1 MAPLTHLIKLHGDL
15 SQDIAHLDPQ
25 EIENAL
31 SPSRN
36 WIKAEFA
43 GDIIMVAHEPGSDQ
57 LVDRWLAHMP
67 QRELWWVNENPP
79 DSRAASWS
87 SQPPHEIVGDVG
99 RPNLF
104 FSQLALRL
112 LQEPA
117 DLESAGRGLESRRLV
132 EDPDDSGLMQTLQV
146 EIRRNQAVLYNL
158 DQERSPSQ
166 ENPQLQA
173 QIQYQKRRMSRLED
187 RLRGLPEVQNSV
199 LEAVKTVAERIR
211 SATLPARSDAADDPV
226 PYTLESVADF
236 VDLQAD
242 AVAKELAS
250 AKPNQLVISA
260 SLSATLSVA
269 DRLRTEYGDGVI
281 KLDDIK
287 QLASLAPTAAGKVV
301 L

>member
-1 MAPLTHLIKLHGDL
+1 MV
-15 SQDIAHLDPQ
+15 
-25 EIENAL
+25 EN
-31 SPSRN
+31 
-36 WIKAEFA
+36 
-43 GDIIMVAHEPGSDQ
+43 
-57 LVDRWLAHMP
+57 
-67 QRELWWVNENPP
+67 
-79 DSRAASWS
+79 
-87 SQPPHEIVGDVG
+87 
-99 RPNLF
+99 
-104 FSQLALRL
+104 
-112 LQEPA
+112 
-117 DLESAGRGLESRRLV
+117 
-132 EDPDDSGLMQTLQV
+132 PDDSGLMQTLQV

-199 LEAVKTVAERIR
+199 LEAVKTVAKRIR
-211 SATLPARSDAADDPV
+211 SASLPARSEAPADEPA
-226 PYTLESVADF
+226 PYTLESVAAF
-236 VDLQAD
+236 VDQQAE

-250 AKPNQLVISA
+250 GKPNQLVISA